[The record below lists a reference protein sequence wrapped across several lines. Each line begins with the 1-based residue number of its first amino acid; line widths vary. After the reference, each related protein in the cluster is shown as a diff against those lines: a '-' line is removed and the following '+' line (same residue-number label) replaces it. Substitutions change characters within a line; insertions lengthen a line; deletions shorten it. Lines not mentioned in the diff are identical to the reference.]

1 MIEKIKKEY
10 EQERRESHHK
20 KEKVIIKNKRKTS
33 PFRQKIRSDEAK
45 ENKNH
50 EHRSL
55 VFVKTIIFK
64 TFVMIPVVQKPGA
77 KYINGGDIKAE
88 RTKVAA
94 IKHNLD

>member
-1 MIEKIKKEY
+1 MTFRYFISGKY
-10 EQERRESHHK
+10 VQRQ
-20 KEKVIIKNKRKTS
+20 TS
-33 PFRQKIRSDEAK
+33 PFTQKMRSDKAK

-77 KYINGGDIKAE
+77 KY
-88 RTKVAA
+88 V
-94 IKHNLD
+94 